1 MEAKLKTKIT
11 DRWNIITDHQ
21 SFNPMGA
28 GQKGTA
34 FAQLEYILIEAGLL
48 AQRRE
53 RPSEKAMKATSK
65 EIAQGVTVQ

>member
-1 MEAKLKTKIT
+1 MDNKLKQRIT
-11 DRWNIITDHQ
+11 ERWNIITERQ
-21 SFNPMGA
+21 SFNPLGA

-65 EIAQGVTVQ
+65 EIAQHAN

>member
-1 MEAKLKTKIT
+1 MDKAIKQKIT
-11 DRWNIITDHQ
+11 ERWNILTDHQ
-21 SFNPMGA
+21 TFNPMGA

-53 RPSEKAMKATSK
+53 KPSERAMRKATEPNSTL
-65 EIAQGVTVQ
+65 EI

>member
-11 DRWNIITDHQ
+11 DRWNLITDHQ
-21 SFNPMGA
+21 TFNPMGS

-48 AQRRE
+48 AQSRKTNHKQ
-53 RPSEKAMKATSK
+53 PAQTTL
-65 EIAQGVTVQ
+65 EI